1 MFSEYVQL
9 TVIGCCLFELAWSL
23 ASYHRS
29 LRRASLGKRAMSAAG
44 MLLQFFWHLGTTSAR
59 LLAVALFISQFGA
72 WLVPI
77 TIGHWGVM
85 TVWIMH
91 QGTSN
96 GGYGTVG
103 ELEGEHSLSEYAF
116 NMLVGAI
123 YLVQFINVKDEPTR
137 YKYGWYYAIVAAENA
152 ALAAAWALRLS
163 ESAELE
169 FFWLRVPA
177 LVAVLAT
184 FGLGI
189 VAMQLYYWCAHPSG
203 RPLWANKAAR
213 CC

>member
-1 MFSEYVQL
+1 
-9 TVIGCCLFELAWSL
+9 
-23 ASYHRS
+23 
-29 LRRASLGKRAMSAAG
+29 MSALG
-44 MLLQFFWHLGTTSAR
+44 MLLQFLWHLGTTAAR
-59 LLAVALFISQFGA
+59 LLAVALFVSQFGA
-72 WLVPI
+72 WLVPV

-91 QGTSN
+91 QGSARAA
-96 GGYGTVG
+96 GHGYS
-103 ELEGEHSLSEYAF
+103 ELAEAEAASLSEYAF

-137 YKYGWYYAIVAAENA
+137 YKYAWYYGIVAAENA

-169 FFWLRVPA
+169 FFPLRLPA
-177 LVAVLAT
+177 LAAVLAA
-184 FGLGI
+184 FALG
-189 VAMQLYYWCAHPSG
+189 VTAMQLYYWCAHPSG
-203 RPLWANKAAR
+203 RPLWANRAAR

>member
-1 MFSEYVQL
+1 M
-9 TVIGCCLFELAWSL
+9 IGCSLFELAWSL

-29 LRRASLGKRAMSAAG
+29 LRRASLGKRAMSALG
-44 MLLQFFWHLGTTSAR
+44 MLLQFLWHLGTTAAR
-59 LLAVALFISQFGA
+59 LLAVALFVSQFGA
-72 WLVPI
+72 WLVPV

-91 QGTSN
+91 QGSARAA
-96 GGYGTVG
+96 GHGYS
-103 ELEGEHSLSEYAF
+103 ELAEAEAASLSEYAF

-137 YKYGWYYAIVAAENA
+137 YKYAWYYGIVAAENA

-169 FFWLRVPA
+169 FFPLRLPA
-177 LVAVLAT
+177 LAAVLAA
-184 FGLGI
+184 FALG
-189 VAMQLYYWCAHPSG
+189 VTAMQLYYWCAHPSG